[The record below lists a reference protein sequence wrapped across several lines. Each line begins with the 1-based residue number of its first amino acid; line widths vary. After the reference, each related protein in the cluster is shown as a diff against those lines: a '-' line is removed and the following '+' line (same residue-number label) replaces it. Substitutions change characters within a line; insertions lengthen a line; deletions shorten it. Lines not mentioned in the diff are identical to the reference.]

1 VGEADMPAVHGARV
15 SARLGD
21 VDMPALLAFFSALLA
36 RRWGPARRRALW
48 ALRAGCCA
56 AGGPGGTQPQTR
68 PFPRLCRYQ
77 PHSGQG
83 MSVPRML
90 AQASQQD
97 EECSDYRVGGSQ
109 RLDDDWA

>member
-1 VGEADMPAVHGARV
+1 MPAVHGARV

-36 RRWGPARRRALW
+36 RRWGGGWGP
-48 ALRAGCCA
+48 
-56 AGGPGGTQPQTR
+56 AGGGQCQRPTR
-68 PFPRLCRYQ
+68 PRAAPRRYQ

-83 MSVPRML
+83 WSVPRLL
-90 AQASQQD
+90 AQASQQE
-97 EECSDYRVGGSQ
+97 EECGDYRGGGSQ